1 MKTPVKSTP
10 KISEELDSDEDFIN
24 DEPLP
29 EEDEDGPLF
38 YYKQDN
44 EEDTVSSVQVGSSP
58 LLFYLHWKIKYYNHF
73 QRKHL

>member
-1 MKTPVKSTP
+1 MLINLTVLLRMKTPVKSKP

-58 LLFYLHWKIKYYNHF
+58 LLFIYIG
-73 QRKHL
+73 R

>member
-1 MKTPVKSTP
+1 MKTPVKSKP

-58 LLFYLHWKIKYYNHF
+58 LLFIYIG
-73 QRKHL
+73 R